1 MKINKKVL
9 FLLFLTIVISVG
21 LFYIFFSR
29 TNQKQVITT
38 NKEPERSS
46 TQPIRLSNSQELGDI
61 LLKEQYLVVKDEL
74 FAYVLSTY
82 GKSIQNIS
90 VQGKVTIA
98 NDGNLTFTV
107 TVVDVDK
114 LFIVQVDRNDFQYIL
129 FSVPKTNYSK
139 KINVFSEGE

>member
-107 TVVDVDK
+107 KVVDVDK

>member
-9 FLLFLTIVISVG
+9 VLLFLTIVISVG

-107 TVVDVDK
+107 KVVDVDK

-139 KINVFSEGE
+139 KINVFGEGE